1 MNVAALRAHIITSHT
16 ADLRMVLP
24 LLALPAE
31 LQASVMRLV
40 SDVTTAG
47 RLAQAS
53 RVCGQHANVAHCSLS
68 RVSSSN
74 CYSNAIE
81 QQCGHHKCYTSA
93 TQMQL
98 SSAPMTEYSSYSL
111 LIHYSVYSS

>member
-1 MNVAALRAHIITSHT
+1 
-16 ADLRMVLP
+16 MVLP

-53 RVCGQHANVAHCSLS
+53 RVCGQLLQHFIEAKRNELRAAAASRHMAGSQRAEIHATLS
-68 RVSSSN
+68 R
-74 CYSNAIE
+74 
-81 QQCGHHKCYTSA
+81 
-93 TQMQL
+93 
-98 SSAPMTEYSSYSL
+98 
-111 LIHYSVYSS
+111 